1 MASKGKKPYSPKGK
15 KKPGKEEVKLLA
27 DRAAARAKG
36 EVPKPMPE
44 PMPEP
49 KSAPGPEE
57 EAYDPKAATEA
68 WRAASTI
75 RSTERE
81 KKWDPSYVDQVKRLC
96 RLGMT
101 DTEIALFFEIKI
113 QTFWMWRAKHP
124 DFVAA
129 LRTGREFAHERVE
142 RAAYQCAVGFTIQE
156 IKLFHHQ
163 GMVVEHPVDVYYPP
177 DGKLAMRW
185 LESARAKKWANPN
198 KVELSGPGGKP
209 VEIENMDSKEL
220 AKRIA
225 FTLLAGLP
233 QKPVIEAT
241 ATEVEPAK

>member
-15 KKPGKEEVKLLA
+15 KKPSADEVKLLA

-36 EVPKPMPE
+36 EKPKPLPG
-44 PMPEP
+44 P
-49 KSAPGPEE
+49 KVAAEPEE
-57 EAYDPKAATEA
+57 EIYDPKAATEA
-68 WRAASTI
+68 YRAASAT
-75 RSTERE
+75 RVDRE

-96 RLGMT
+96 RLGLT
-101 DTEIALFFEIKI
+101 DNEIALYFEIKI

-142 RAAYQCAVGFTIQE
+142 RAAYQCAVGYTIQE